1 MSANNLAALR
11 AAIARSTRKF
21 GRTAPETI
29 DARRAYA
36 AARLE
41 SYVEAIV
48 RDAPPFTERQKAR
61 ISAILNAAPI
71 ALENDNQVTAG
82 AA

>member
-1 MSANNLAALR
+1 MTLAAHR
-11 AAIARSTRKF
+11 AAIARATKQF
-21 GRTAPETI
+21 GRSALETI
-29 DARRAYA
+29 EARRAYA

-48 RDAPPFTERQKAR
+48 RDAPPFTERQKSR
-61 ISAILNAAPI
+61 ISAILNAGPATSEI
-71 ALENDNQVTAG
+71 GNSDAAG

>member
-1 MSANNLAALR
+1 MTLAAQR
-11 AAIARSTRKF
+11 AAIARATKKF

-29 DARRAYA
+29 EARRAYA

-41 SYVEAIV
+41 SYVEEII

-61 ISAILNAAPI
+61 ISAILNAAPASSEI
-71 ALENDNQVTAG
+71 GNQNAAG
-82 AA
+82 SA